1 MGLGNAPGAWVR
13 AAAGLLA
20 LAVAPGLAFAGE
32 ETSLWRLSPE
42 DIGTYGHEIDSLYEV
57 ILWLVTGTFV
67 LTEGALLL
75 FVLKFRARPGGRAVY
90 VHGNHRLEV
99 IWTIIPAAILFWL
112 AVFQMGTWSAI
123 KIDRPAPKEGL
134 VVQVLGTQ
142 FEWWFRY
149 AGPDGT
155 FGTEDDVTSLKT
167 LHVPVDTKVTLLLR
181 SNDVLHSFFPPN
193 LRLKQDTV
201 PGLTIGQ
208 WFEARKTTAQ
218 ARAERKA
225 KGDPK
230 ADAFH
235 FEIACAELCGQGHTK
250 MQGYLEVHGKDEFW
264 KWLDAA
270 YVKDSREYGTN
281 PDDLIN
287 KRWPKTENRIEDV
300 WMRDG
305 WPASLKAAWP
315 AKK

>member
-1 MGLGNAPGAWVR
+1 MGRGTLPDGWFR
-13 AAAGLLA
+13 TAACALA
-20 LAVAPGLAFAGE
+20 LAAASGPAFAGE

-42 DIGTYGHEIDSLYEV
+42 DIGTYGHEVDSLYEV

-75 FVLKFRARPGGRAVY
+75 FVLRFRARPGGKAVY

-99 IWTIIPAAILFWL
+99 VWTIIPAAILFWL
-112 AVFQMGTWSAI
+112 AIHQMGTWSAI
-123 KIDRPAPKEGL
+123 KVDRPAPKDGI
-134 VVQVLGTQ
+134 VVQVLAKQ

-149 AGPDGT
+149 AGPDGK
-155 FGTEDDVTSLKT
+155 FGTTDDVVSNKT
-167 LHVPVDTKVTLLLR
+167 LHVPVDTKVTLHLR
-181 SNDVLHSFFPPN
+181 SDDVLHSFFPPN

-208 WFEARKTTAQ
+208 WFEARKTTDQ

-230 ADAFH
+230 ADEFH
-235 FEIACAELCGQGHTK
+235 FEIACAELCGHGHTT
-250 MQGYLEVHGKDEFW
+250 MRGFLHVHGKDEFW
-264 KWLDAA
+264 KWLDGA
-270 YVKDSREYGTN
+270 YVAGSHEYGTD
-281 PDDLIN
+281 PDAFIN
-287 KRWPKTENRIEDV
+287 RKWPASENRIEDV